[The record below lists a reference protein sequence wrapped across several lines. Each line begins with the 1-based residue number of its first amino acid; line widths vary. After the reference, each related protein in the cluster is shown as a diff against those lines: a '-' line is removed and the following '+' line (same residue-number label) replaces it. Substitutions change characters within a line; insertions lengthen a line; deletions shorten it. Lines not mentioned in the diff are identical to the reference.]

1 MATEAYCTKCRTKR
15 EMSDPKE
22 VTLANGRHA
31 LRGACA
37 VCGTKLLRFVAGPT
51 KAAAKS

>member
-1 MATEAYCTKCRTKR
+1 MAEDAYCTKCRAKR
-15 EMSDPKE
+15 EIQEPKA

-31 LRGACA
+31 LQGVCA
-37 VCGTKLLRFVAGPT
+37 VCGTKLLRFVAGPA

>member
-1 MATEAYCTKCRTKR
+1 MAAEAYCTKCRTKR

-31 LRGACA
+31 LQGACP
-37 VCGTKLLRFVAGPT
+37 VCGTKLLRFVASQ
-51 KAAAKS
+51 AKTPVKS

>member
-22 VTLANGRHA
+22 VTLANCR
-31 LRGACA
+31 CA

-51 KAAAKS
+51 KAVVKG

>member
-15 EMSDPKE
+15 EINDAKE

-31 LRGACA
+31 LQGVCA
-37 VCGTKLLRFVAGPT
+37 VCGTKLLRFVAGAA